1 MKRWL
6 IAALCLLL
14 LCPAAALSEAHTVP
28 TPPPPSLQNFTSVTL
43 DGEAVDQTLWAEADL
58 TLVNVWATYCQPCLS
73 EMPDLGAL
81 AAEYADSG
89 VQFVGVVSDAFT
101 PELEID
107 EAQAEL
113 AAQIVEATGAAYT
126 HLLPTES
133 LIYAALTNVAA
144 VPTTFFVDAQGN
156 RVGETYLGAK
166 DAQAW
171 REIIQETLALL
182 PNP

>member
-1 MKRWL
+1 
-6 IAALCLLL
+6 
-14 LCPAAALSEAHTVP
+14 
-28 TPPPPSLQNFTSVTL
+28 
-43 DGEAVDQTLWAEADL
+43 
-58 TLVNVWATYCQPCLS
+58 
-73 EMPDLGAL
+73 MPDLGAL
-81 AAEYADSG
+81 AAEYADGG
-89 VQFVGVVSDAFT
+89 VQFVGVVSDACT

-133 LIYAALTNVAA
+133 LIYAALTDVAA

-156 RVGETYLGAK
+156 RVGETYLGAR